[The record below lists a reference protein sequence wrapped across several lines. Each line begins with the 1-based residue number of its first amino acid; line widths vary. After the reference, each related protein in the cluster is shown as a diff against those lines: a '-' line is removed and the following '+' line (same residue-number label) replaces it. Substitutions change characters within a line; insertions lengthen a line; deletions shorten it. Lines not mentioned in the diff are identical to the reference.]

1 MALKNEI
8 FKRFNI
14 IAWDTD
20 ALYHKISLSL
30 GLTDS
35 ALNILYIIYFDG
47 GCAKL
52 SDIVRYSGLMK
63 QTVNSSLRNLED
75 KGILTLEKVD
85 GKSKAVRLTQKGT
98 KLCENTVK
106 HLIGWEDKALS
117 TFSEDELKL
126 FLSLMERYL
135 NSMSDSLIVYEKQLP
150 PKIE

>member
-1 MALKNEI
+1 MALNNEI

-35 ALNILYIIYFDG
+35 ALNILYIIYFG
-47 GCAKL
+47 GGEAKL
-52 SDIVRYSGLMK
+52 ADIVRYSGLMK
-63 QTVNSSLRNLED
+63 QTVNSSLRNLEE

-85 GKSKAVRLTQKGT
+85 GKSKAVRLTLKGSE
-98 KLCENTVK
+98 LCENSVK
-106 HLIGWEDKALS
+106 HLIEWEDKALS
-117 TFSEDELKL
+117 EFSEEEMKL
-126 FLSLMERYL
+126 FLILMEKYL
-135 NSMSDSLIVYEKQLP
+135 NSMSDSLASYEKKLP